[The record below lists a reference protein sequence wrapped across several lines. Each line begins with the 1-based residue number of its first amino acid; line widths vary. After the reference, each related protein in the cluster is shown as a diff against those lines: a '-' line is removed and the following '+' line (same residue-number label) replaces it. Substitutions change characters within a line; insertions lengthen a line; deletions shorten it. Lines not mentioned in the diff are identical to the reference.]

1 MNFKF
6 RFINSTFVTKLD
18 YSQKVTIKKYSV
30 LAFAQK
36 KIEIRLDS
44 YLTKKVKVKKCWFYG
59 IYVYL
64 PTTKYY

>member
-18 YSQKVTIKKYSV
+18 YSQKVNIKKHSV

-59 IYVYL
+59 IYL
-64 PTTKYY
+64 CIPTYY